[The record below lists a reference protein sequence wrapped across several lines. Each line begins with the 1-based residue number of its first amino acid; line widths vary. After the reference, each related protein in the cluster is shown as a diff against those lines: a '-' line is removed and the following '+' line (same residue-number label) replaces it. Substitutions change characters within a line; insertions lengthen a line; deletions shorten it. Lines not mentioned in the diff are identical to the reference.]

1 MLLISATK
9 NKKGEKMKLKIF
21 VSVLIVAVVGT
32 IFLLKSNDNGGKV
45 MAETKSNKKVLVAY
59 FSASGVTAK
68 VADKLAK
75 ATGAD
80 LFEIKPVQ
88 PYTSADLDWTNKKS
102 RSSVEMNDR
111 SSRPAIANKVTD
123 MSKYDVVF
131 VGFPIWW
138 YREPSIID
146 TFMESYDFS
155 GKHVIPFATSG
166 GSGMGDSGSIMQ
178 KLAPKAKVDN
188 GKRFSSGVS
197 EKDLKTWASKWL

>member
-1 MLLISATK
+1 
-9 NKKGEKMKLKIF
+9 MKLKFFIAAL
-21 VSVLIVAVVGT
+21 VIVFAGT
-32 IFLLKSNDNGGKV
+32 IFLLKSNNDGGNV
-45 MAETKSNKKVLVAY
+45 MAEAQAKSNKKILVAY
-59 FSASGVTAK
+59 FSASGTTAK
-68 VADKLAK
+68 VADRLSK
-75 ATGAD
+75 AIGAD
-80 LFEIKPVQ
+80 LFEIKPAQ

-102 RSSVEMNDR
+102 RSSVEMADMN
-111 SSRPAIANKVTD
+111 SRPAIANKVTD

-155 GKHVIPFATSG
+155 GKQVVPFATSG

-178 KLAPKAKVDN
+178 KLAPKAKVDS

-197 EKDLKTWASKWL
+197 EADLKKWASKWL

>member
-1 MLLISATK
+1 
-9 NKKGEKMKLKIF
+9 MKLRFF

-32 IFLLKSNDNGGKV
+32 IFLLNSNDNGGNV
-45 MAETKSNKKVLVAY
+45 MAEVQTKNNKKALVVY

-68 VADKLAK
+68 VADRLAK

-80 LFEIKPVQ
+80 LFEIKPAKL
-88 PYTSADLDWTNKKS
+88 YTTADLDWTNKKS
-102 RSSVEMNDR
+102 RSSVEMDDR
-111 SSRPAIANKVTD
+111 NSRPAIANKVEN
-123 MSKYDVVF
+123 MSQYDVVF

-155 GKHVIPFATSG
+155 GKQVIPFATSG

-178 KLAPKAKVDN
+178 KLAPKAKVDS

-197 EKDLKTWASKWL
+197 EADLKSWASKWL

>member
-1 MLLISATK
+1 
-9 NKKGEKMKLKIF
+9 MKLRFF

-32 IFLLKSNDNGGKV
+32 IFLLNSNDNGGNV
-45 MAETKSNKKVLVAY
+45 MAEEQPKTNKKVLVAY

-88 PYTSADLDWTNKKS
+88 PYTNADLDWTNKKS
-102 RSSVEMNDR
+102 RSSVEMDDR
-111 SSRPAIANKVTD
+111 SSRPAIANKVSD

-155 GKHVIPFATSG
+155 GKQVIPFATSG

-178 KLAPKAKVDN
+178 KLAPKAKVDS

-197 EKDLKTWASKWL
+197 EADLKAWAEKFF

>member
-1 MLLISATK
+1 
-9 NKKGEKMKLKIF
+9 MKLKIF
-21 VSVLIVAVVGT
+21 VSVLIVAVIGT
-32 IFLLKSNDNGGKV
+32 IFLLKSNDNGGNV
-45 MAETKSNKKVLVAY
+45 MAETQTKGNKKVLVAY
-59 FSASGVTAK
+59 FSATGTTAK

-80 LFEIKPVQ
+80 LFEIKPAQ

-102 RSSVEMNDR
+102 RSSVEMADR
-111 SSRPAIANKVTD
+111 NLRPAIANKVAD
-123 MSKYDVVF
+123 MSKYDVLF

-155 GKHVIPFATSG
+155 GKHVVPFATSG

-178 KLAPKAKVDN
+178 KLAPKAKVDS
-188 GKRFSSGVS
+188 GKRFPSGVS
-197 EKDLKTWASKWL
+197 EADLKNWAAKWL

>member
-1 MLLISATK
+1 
-9 NKKGEKMKLKIF
+9 MKLKVFITA
-21 VSVLIVAVVGT
+21 LIVVFVGT
-32 IFLLKSNDNGGKV
+32 IFVFKTGNGGEV
-45 MAETKSNKKVLVAY
+45 MAESKSNKKVLVAY

-68 VADKLAK
+68 VADRLSK
-75 ATGAD
+75 AVGAD
-80 LFEIKPVQ
+80 LFEIKPAE

-102 RSSVEMNDR
+102 RSSVEMADK
-111 SSRPAIANKVTD
+111 SSRPAIANKVAD

-155 GKHVIPFATSG
+155 GKQVVPFATSG
-166 GSGMGDSGSIMQ
+166 SSGMGDSGSIMQ
-178 KLAPKAKVDN
+178 KLAPKAKVDS

-197 EKDLKTWASKWL
+197 EADLKAWAEKWL